1 MCDSDKQHLS
11 SDPRIILNVGGI
23 RYETYR
29 STLLAYPQTLLGTMF
44 QPRND
49 SLLQPTNNSLHNHKN
64 EYFFDRNGYAFR
76 YILEFY
82 RTGKILWPKSTNPLR
97 ASVSQN
103 PLKPSV
109 TSSMTVDNDKMD
121 CSVHQYTIPTATDT
135 LAKIMPVSLH
145 ELQRELEFFQ
155 IPSSLSLSSPASQ
168 SSISY
173 NIAAQIL
180 DDFIYILESLIC
192 ESIESF
198 SQKITIKFYEDFRP
212 VEVFMARYRRD
223 DALKGFEGCGWEIL
237 DLFEQK
243 ISKRLKL
250 MFPGLITYVG
260 YVNSNGS
267 VSSGYGNNL
276 SFTLGNTF
284 PQNYNGKKD
293 VKAKVYRL
301 CSFFDPREVLANT
314 LSFEDISISGI
325 NHNSGGGSY
334 SNDNI
339 NVSPKKL

>member
-49 SLLQPTNNSLHNHKN
+49 SLLQPTNNGLHNHKN

-82 RTGKILWPKSTNPLR
+82 RTGKILWPKSINHLR
-97 ASVSQN
+97 APVSQN
-103 PLKPSV
+103 SLKPSI
-109 TSSMTVDNDKMD
+109 TSSMTIDNDKMD
-121 CSVHQYTIPTATDT
+121 CSAHQYTIPTATDT

-145 ELQRELEFFQ
+145 ELH
-155 IPSSLSLSSPASQ
+155 P
-168 SSISY
+168 
-173 NIAAQIL
+173 AQIL
-180 DDFIYILESLIC
+180 DDFIYIIESLIC

-212 VEVFMARYRRD
+212 VEVFMARYRKD
-223 DALKGFEGCGWEIL
+223 DALKGFEG
-237 DLFEQK
+237 
-243 ISKRLKL
+243 
-250 MFPGLITYVG
+250 
-260 YVNSNGS
+260 
-267 VSSGYGNNL
+267 
-276 SFTLGNTF
+276 NTF
-284 PQNYNGKKD
+284 PQNFNGKKD

-301 CSFFDPREVLANT
+301 CSFFDH
-314 LSFEDISISGI
+314 SIMYI
-325 NHNSGGGSY
+325 
-334 SNDNI
+334 
-339 NVSPKKL
+339 VSPLHA

>member
-1 MCDSDKQHLS
+1 
-11 SDPRIILNVGGI
+11 
-23 RYETYR
+23 
-29 STLLAYPQTLLGTMF
+29 MF

-49 SLLQPTNNSLHNHKN
+49 SLLQPTNNGLHNHKN

-82 RTGKILWPKSTNPLR
+82 RTGKILWPKSINHLR
-97 ASVSQN
+97 APVSQN
-103 PLKPSV
+103 SLKPSI
-109 TSSMTVDNDKMD
+109 TSSMTIDNDKMD
-121 CSVHQYTIPTATDT
+121 CSAHQYTIPTATDT

-145 ELQRELEFFQ
+145 ELHRELEFFQ

-180 DDFIYILESLIC
+180 DDFIYIIESLIC

-212 VEVFMARYRRD
+212 VEVFMARYRKD
-223 DALKGFEGCGWEIL
+223 DALKGFE
-237 DLFEQK
+237 
-243 ISKRLKL
+243 
-250 MFPGLITYVG
+250 
-260 YVNSNGS
+260 
-267 VSSGYGNNL
+267 
-276 SFTLGNTF
+276 
-284 PQNYNGKKD
+284 
-293 VKAKVYRL
+293 AKVYRL

-325 NHNSGGGSY
+325 NNSSGGGSCG
-334 SNDNI
+334 NDNI
-339 NVSPKKL
+339 NVPPKKL

>member
-1 MCDSDKQHLS
+1 FRDQRKQMCDSDKQLLS

-29 STLLAYPQTLLGTMF
+29 STLLAYPLTLLGTMF
-44 QPRND
+44 QSRND
-49 SLLQPTNNSLHNHKN
+49 SLLQPSNTGLHN
-64 EYFFDRNGYAFR
+64 EYFFDRNGYVFR

-82 RTGKILWPKSTNPLR
+82 RTGKILWPKSNPSR
-97 ASVSQN
+97 APISQN
-103 PLKPSV
+103 SLKSSIP
-109 TSSMTVDNDKMD
+109 SSMTVDNDKID
-121 CSVHQYTIPTATDT
+121 CSTHQCTIPTATDS

-155 IPSSLSLSSPASQ
+155 IPSSFSHSSPASH

-180 DDFIYILESLIC
+180 DDFIYIIESLIC

-198 SQKITIKFYEDFRP
+198 SQKITIKFYDDSRP
-212 VEVFMARYRRD
+212 VEIFMARYRRD
-223 DALKGFEGCGWEIL
+223 EALKGFESCGWEIL

-243 ISKRLKL
+243 ISKRLKI
-250 MFPGLITYVG
+250 MFPGLNTYVG

-267 VSSGYGNNL
+267 VSSGYNNNL
-276 SFTLGNTF
+276 SFTMGNTF
-284 PQNYNGKKD
+284 LQTDNGKRD

-301 CSFFDPREVLANT
+301 CSFFDPREVLSNT

-325 NHNSGGGSY
+325 NNNSGGGSC
-334 SNDNI
+334 
-339 NVSPKKL
+339 

>member
-1 MCDSDKQHLS
+1 MCDSDKQLLS

-29 STLLAYPQTLLGTMF
+29 STLLVYPQTLLGTMF

-49 SLLQPTNNSLHNHKN
+49 SLLQPSNTGLYN

-82 RTGKILWPKSTNPLR
+82 RTGKILWPKSNPLR
-97 ASVSQN
+97 APISQN
-103 PLKPSV
+103 SLKSSSTSSV
-109 TSSMTVDNDKMD
+109 TVDSDKID
-121 CSVHQYTIPTATDT
+121 CSIHQCTIPTATDS

-155 IPSSLSLSSPASQ
+155 IPSSLSHSSPASH

-180 DDFIYILESLIC
+180 DDFIYIIESLIC

-198 SQKITIKFYEDFRP
+198 SQKITIKFYDDSRP
-212 VEVFMARYRRD
+212 VEVFMARSRRD
-223 DALKGFEGCGWEIL
+223 EALKGFESCGWEIL

-243 ISKRLKL
+243 ISKRLKI
-250 MFPGLITYVG
+250 MFPGLNTYVG

-267 VSSGYGNNL
+267 VSSGYIAGNAFL
-276 SFTLGNTF
+276 QTD
-284 PQNYNGKKD
+284 NGKRD

-301 CSFFDPREVLANT
+301 CSFFDPREVLSNT
-314 LSFEDISISGI
+314 LSFEDISV
-325 NHNSGGGSY
+325 SGGSCG
-334 SNDNI
+334 NDNI
-339 NVSPKKL
+339 KVSPKKL